1 MKVKLNEMQKFL
13 LLFLFIFSVITAV
26 LFFSK
31 RINQKEYII
40 QQVDVNEEQK
50 MVTKI
55 DVYNFII
62 AMNIE
67 HPEIVMSQVILES
80 GHLKSEHFN
89 IKNNMFGMNVAKQR
103 PTVSLN
109 DSGVANYDNW
119 KMSIIDYA
127 LWQCSYAKNLSEE
140 KYYERLKIYSKD
152 ENYINKIK
160 EIKKN
165 LQKLIYE

>member
-1 MKVKLNEMQKFL
+1 MKIKLNEMQKFL
-13 LLFLFIFSVITAV
+13 ILFLVIFPVITSA

-31 RINQKEYII
+31 QVNQKVYII
-40 QQVDVNEEQK
+40 QQVDSKEEK
-50 MVTKI
+50 VTKN

-62 AMNIE
+62 SMNIE

-80 GHLKSEHFN
+80 GHLKSDHFFSY
-89 IKNNMFGMNVAKQR
+89 NNMFGMNVAKQR
-103 PTVSLN
+103 PTVSIN
-109 DSGVANYDNW
+109 DNGIANYDNW

-165 LQKLIYE
+165 LQNLIHE